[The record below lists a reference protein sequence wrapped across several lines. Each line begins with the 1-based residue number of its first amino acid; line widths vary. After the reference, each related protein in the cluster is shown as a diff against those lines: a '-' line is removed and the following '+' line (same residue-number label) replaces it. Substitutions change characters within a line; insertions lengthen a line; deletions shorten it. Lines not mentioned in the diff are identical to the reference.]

1 MSRSRGAWPLLHA
14 AQENPDANSAAATPQ
29 GQTMP
34 FHARFLSMSA
44 LAFALAVPVA
54 ALAQEPSAA
63 TGTAA
68 PADAPDTVVAKVNGA
83 GITQGDL
90 AIAGEDPAL
99 SLPGVDETAKKSLLV
114 DYMIDLKVGAQAAEN
129 AKIGDS
135 PDFKR
140 KLAYFR
146 DKLLLDDYL
155 ERESKKAATPEA
167 AKALYDQTVKAMKPE
182 EEVHARHILVDNEAE
197 AKAIA
202 KRIKDG
208 EDFAKAAAAASKDP
222 GSKGEGGDLG
232 WFTKDRMVAPFA
244 EAAFKLQPGQISDP
258 VKTQFG
264 WHIIKVE
271 EKRVKPVPTFDEM
284 KEQVDQYLVRK
295 AQQDVILKLREA
307 AKVERTEAAPK
318 VPEPAAKAPEPAPAP
333 APAKE

>member
-1 MSRSRGAWPLLHA
+1 
-14 AQENPDANSAAATPQ
+14 
-29 GQTMP
+29 MP
-34 FHARFLSMSA
+34 FHARSLRKSSSRRSSPRLSA
-44 LAFALAVPVA
+44 LALVLALPA
-54 ALAQEPSAA
+54 AAMAQGAMAQEPAAA

-68 PADAPDTVVAKVNGA
+68 PADAPETVIAKVNGF

-90 AIAGEDPAL
+90 AIAGDDPAL
-99 SLPGVDETAKKSLLV
+99 SLPGVDDTAKKGLLV
-114 DYMIDLKVGAQAAEN
+114 DYMIDLKVGAQAAEG

-135 PDFKR
+135 PEFKR

-167 AKALYDQTVKAMKPE
+167 AKALYEQTVKAMKPE

-202 KRIKDG
+202 KRLKEG
-208 EDFAKAAAAASKDP
+208 EDFAKAASASKDP
-222 GSKGEGGDLG
+222 GSKAEGGDLG

-264 WHIIKVE
+264 WHVIKVE
-271 EKRVKPVPTFDEM
+271 EKRVKPIPTFDEM

-307 AKVERTEAAPK
+307 AKVERTAAAPK
-318 VPEPAAKAPEPAPAP
+318 VPEPA
-333 APAKE
+333 KE